1 MTDDLVDPRERSL
14 STLTLV
20 LGILAWIVLV
30 VGTLG
35 IVLVYLLFLF
45 IGYCF
50 AQSLFVSWLRGN
62 AVRLTPEQLPA
73 LHAQHERCVA
83 RLGLQAKRPQ
93 AYVLQGG
100 GVLNA
105 FAARFLGRNY
115 VVLLSDVVDAM
126 DRHPD
131 GVAFYMGHELGH
143 VRMGHLLGK
152 LWRLP
157 VLWLPLLGG
166 AYARAV
172 ERTCDRHGAAC
183 SASPEHAARALLALA
198 AGPKKWTDVSI
209 PAFVAEAGWTR
220 GFWMSFHELTGGY
233 PWLTKR
239 VALVMDRQAKLP
251 ARHWFAWVLAAIT
264 PYAGRIG
271 GGIGLLFT
279 VVLIGVLAA
288 VAIPAYGDHRA
299 RAVLQSAYDEAQ
311 PVLAAVAAHAAS
323 HEDQPPESLQAA
335 GVQSAVLP
343 GGATVDYEPESM
355 SVTVRTRS
363 GGLVFSPQA
372 EEDKIEWMC
381 AGDEGTR
388 NARLPEPCKGIE
400 LPFGMGGLGR

>member
-1 MTDDLVDPRERSL
+1 MTDDLVDPRERTL

-20 LGILAWIVLV
+20 LGVLAWIVLV
-30 VGTLG
+30 LGTLG
-35 IVLVYLLFLF
+35 IVLLYGLFVF

-73 LHAQHERCVA
+73 LHAQYERCVA
-83 RLGLQAKRPQ
+83 RLGLQAKRPE

-100 GVLNA
+100 GALNA

-183 SASPEHAARALLALA
+183 SSSPEHAARALLALA
-198 AGPKKWTDVSI
+198 AGPKKWTDVNV
-209 PAFVAEAGWTR
+209 PAFVAETAWTR

-239 VALVMDRQAKLP
+239 VALVMDRDAKLP
-251 ARHWFAWVLAAIT
+251 ARHWFAWVLAVLT
-264 PYAGRIG
+264 PYAGRVG
-271 GGIGLLFT
+271 GGIGLLVT
-279 VVLIGVLAA
+279 VFLVGVLAA
-288 VAIPAYGDHRA
+288 VAIPAYGDYKA
-299 RAVLQSAYDEAQ
+299 RAVLQSAYDDAQ
-311 PVLAAVAAHAAS
+311 PALAAVGQHFLS
-323 HEDQPPESLQAA
+323 HQQEAPESLQAA
-335 GVQSAVLP
+335 GVQSTVLRN
-343 GGATVDYEPESM
+343 GATLDYEPETM
-355 SVTVRTRS
+355 TVTVRTTS
-363 GGLVFSPQA
+363 GGLTFSPQPD
-372 EEDKIEWMC
+372 EEKLEWAC
-381 AGDEGTR
+381 AGEDGAR
-388 NARLPEPCKGIE
+388 NARLPVPCRGIE
-400 LPFGMGGLGR
+400 LPFGLGR

>member
-30 VGTLG
+30 LGTLG
-35 IVLVYLLFLF
+35 IVLIYGLFVF

-73 LHAQHERCVA
+73 LHAQYERCVA
-83 RLGLQAKRPQ
+83 RLGVQARRPE

-100 GVLNA
+100 GALNA

-183 SASPEHAARALLALA
+183 STSPEHAARALLALA
-198 AGPKKWTDVSI
+198 AGPKKWTDVNI
-209 PAFVAEAGWTR
+209 PAFVSETAWTR

-239 VALVMDRQAKLP
+239 VALVMDRDAALP
-251 ARHWFAWVLAAIT
+251 GRHWFAWVLAALT
-264 PYAGRIG
+264 PYAGRVG
-271 GGIGLLFT
+271 GGIGLLIT
-279 VVLIGVLAA
+279 VFLVGVLAA
-288 VAIPAYGDHRA
+288 VAIPAYGDYTA
-299 RAVLQSAYDEAQ
+299 RAVLQSAYDDAQ
-311 PVLAAVAAHAAS
+311 PALAAVGQHFLS
-323 HEDQPPESLQAA
+323 HQQEAPESLQAA
-335 GVQSAVLP
+335 GVQATVLQN
-343 GGATVDYEPESM
+343 GATLDYEPETM
-355 SVTVRTRS
+355 TVTVRTKS
-363 GGLVFSPQA
+363 GALTFSPQSD
-372 EEDKIEWMC
+372 EDKIEWQC
-381 AGDEGTR
+381 AGEDGSR
-388 NARLPEPCKGIE
+388 NARLPVPCRGIE
-400 LPFGMGGLGR
+400 LPLGLGR

>member
-1 MTDDLVDPRERSL
+1 MTDELVDPRERTL

-30 VGTLG
+30 LGTLG
-35 IVLVYLLFLF
+35 LVLVYGLLLF

-73 LHAQHERCVA
+73 LHAQYERCVE
-83 RLGLQAKRPQ
+83 RLGLQAKRPEC
-93 AYVLQGG
+93 YVLQGG
-100 GVLNA
+100 GALNA

-152 LWRLP
+152 LWRAP
-157 VLWLPLLGG
+157 VLWLPLLGA
-166 AYARAV
+166 AYSRAV

-183 SASPEHAARALLALA
+183 SSSPEHAARALLALA
-198 AGPKKWTDVSI
+198 AGPKKWTDVNI
-209 PAFVAEAGWTR
+209 PAFVAETAWTR

-239 VALVMDRQAKLP
+239 VALVMDRDAELP
-251 ARHWFAWVLAAIT
+251 PRNGFAWVLAALT
-264 PYAGRIG
+264 PYLGRVG
-271 GGIGLLFT
+271 GGAGLVVTVFLIGL
-279 VVLIGVLAA
+279 IAA
-288 VAIPAYGDHRA
+288 VAIPAVVDHKA
-299 RAVLQSAYDEAQ
+299 LAVLQSAYDDAQ
-311 PVLAAVAAHAAS
+311 PVLTAVGEHYRS
-323 HEDQPPESLQAA
+323 HEQQPPESLQAA
-335 GVQSAVLP
+335 GVQSTVLGS
-343 GGATVDYEPESM
+343 GGTLDYEPESM
-355 SVTVRTRS
+355 TVTVHTRS
-363 GGLVFSPQA
+363 GGLVFTPSPD
-372 EEDKIEWMC
+372 EEKVEWSC
-381 AGDEGTR
+381 ASDEGAR
-388 NARLPEPCKGIE
+388 NARLPVPCRGFE
-400 LPFGMGGLGR
+400 MPFPFGR